1 MKELN
6 NIRNF
11 IERYF
16 VKQVEEYGIYH
27 REMKQEILKD
37 LDVIE
42 NKLRATN
49 TTCKKIGLVCN
60 NKHYALVNTSLF
72 PYDKDSDE
80 ECKKNL
86 ISSDL
91 LEDLKITD
99 KVIDLLE
106 TLSKDSEKN
115 GDGKG
120 AYYRSAIPYI
130 KALKENNNESN
141 SN

>member
-6 NIRNF
+6 NIRDF

-16 VKQVEEYGIYH
+16 VKQVEETGIYH
-27 REMKQEILKD
+27 KD
-37 LDVIE
+37 LKEKILNDLDIIE
-42 NKLRATN
+42 NKLSATN
-49 TTCKKIGLVCN
+49 TTCEKIGLVCN
-60 NKHYALVNTSLF
+60 NKHYVLVNTELF

-106 TLSKDSEKN
+106 ALAKDNEEN

-120 AYYRSAIPYI
+120 AYYYRSVIPYI
-130 KALKENNNESN
+130 KALK
-141 SN
+141 